1 GLADAI
7 SPAFD
12 SGGKYLYF
20 LASTDY
26 GPRTGWLE
34 MSSVDRPVRRAIY
47 PAVLSASEPS
57 PLLPETGDEP
67 RAAPRAESRGEP
79 AAQAKPEAAKA
90 VSVRFDFD
98 GIGQRILAVN
108 VPSADYSNLVA
119 GAAGTIFYTEPN
131 TPGGGPASLRL
142 QRYQFK
148 ERAAAPFLE
157 GIRSYTL

>member
-12 SGGKYLYF
+12 SGGKYLYL

-47 PAVLSASEPS
+47 LAVLSASEPS

-79 AAQAKPEAAKA
+79 AALPVPDAAKA
-90 VSVRFDFD
+90 VSVRIDFD
-98 GIGQRILAVN
+98 RIGQRILAVN
-108 VPSADYSNLVA
+108 VPTGDYSNLVA
-119 GAAGTIFYTEPN
+119 GAAGAALFTE
-131 TPGGGPASLRL
+131 TKKAGGGAGVLRI
-142 QRYQFK
+142 
-148 ERAAAPFLE
+148 A
-157 GIRSYTL
+157 G